1 VSKKR
6 IAKKQT
12 EFRAPSE
19 SKEALEIKA
28 LNAKLEA
35 ALGDLKDT
43 LNYDAKYLD
52 AEPSG
57 TSSSFSSDFS
67 GVDQHLD
74 RATLQALYESETWVY
89 TAVTEIAKTIASL
102 PLKLERRVAV
112 KKTVKNPV
120 TGNDEVINQVVWDDA
135 SGEPL
140 FKCFETPNSFTTR
153 AEWLMLLVIDLLTAG
168 EFYIYLDSDID
179 LSVLAPP
186 NDDEPKNDPFSRL
199 QRAVTDAGDIK
210 GMYRIP
216 PPMIKPVPDQSA
228 GRGYISGYAMESDK
242 GVFAFNFAEIIHV
255 KLPNPNDPYRGLSP
269 LVAAFKPVLLDRFST
284 EHMVR
289 FYKTG
294 ARLGGVI
301 ETDKNLNK
309 EQLSRF
315 QRTFEA
321 NFTGRK
327 NHHRTLIL
335 PPGMKYTTIE
345 QNPGETALL
354 DFCKYNRE
362 SILSVYHVPPIKVGI
377 LDNANYAN
385 ARVQLQIFFTDTI
398 KPLLRFIEDGYNN
411 KASLMPKNGGYR
423 IKFDL
428 SDVEVLKEDFLAM
441 ATMAAAMIKAGLTIN
456 EVRKLVWREDPIEKG
471 DKQFNVAEIE
481 KLESQN
487 SSGPILGLAAP
498 APDAL
503 KDDSGAAPLTTGGQ
517 PALIH
522 TDIAGPGPKKPQEE
536 TKCDCATK
544 CNCGPSCDCGPSCEC
559 CKPPSGKAPST
570 NEMLATFI
578 SDALSKLNPLESI
591 PPEFIAELVTIFN
604 EQHGLASAAKETSPE
619 TAAMPEADS
628 APTQADIEHSP
639 KNYANG
645 YSKDQVVEHWKSFV
659 SKAEPLIAK
668 RKGAVVKFF
677 KATQREVLN
686 RFGANI
692 KSFGIFKSR
701 DSDDISEILN
711 EHGFSD
717 IVKEYIKEI
726 DVALHEAYTTGY
738 AETLS
743 GFVFKPPSEAAA
755 EWLKKYGADEVKNIL
770 DTTRDQLREVL
781 TEAFEEGVS
790 VSEVSSRIKDKFG
803 EMENG
808 RAETIARTET
818 LSAVSAGQE
827 QKAQDWQKEFP
838 DKTLLKMWVSA
849 QDERVRDSHQE
860 LDGEVVELSADF
872 SNGLQYPREAG
883 GDPSEVINCRCARI
897 TYAEEDAAAIDSTL
911 PPKESTEE
919 E

>member
-1 VSKKR
+1 MSKKR
-6 IAKKQT
+6 KAKTPAGPKT
-12 EFRAPSE
+12 RLE
-19 SKEALEIKA
+19 SNEAVEIKA
-28 LNAKLEA
+28 LNSKLEA
-35 ALGDLKDT
+35 ALGELKDT

-57 TSSSFSSDFS
+57 SNNNFSADFS
-67 GVDQHLD
+67 GIDQHLD
-74 RATLQALYESETWVY
+74 AAVLQSLYATETWVY
-89 TAVTEIAKTIASL
+89 TAVTEIAKTISSL

-120 TGNDEVINQVVWDDA
+120 TGADEIINQIVWDDA
-135 SGEPL
+135 TGEDL
-140 FKCFETPNSFTTR
+140 FKCFERPNAFTTK
-153 AEWLMLLVIDLLTAG
+153 AEWLMLLAIDLLTTG
-168 EFYIYLDSDID
+168 EYYIYLDSDED
-179 LSVLAPP
+179 LTALAPANP
-186 NDDEPKNDPFSRL
+186 DEPVTDPFARL
-199 QRAVTDAGDIK
+199 QRTLATTGTIK

-216 PPMIKPVPDQSA
+216 PTLIKPVPDQKA
-228 GRGYISGYAMESDK
+228 GRGFIAGYAMESDN

-255 KLPNPNDPYRGLSP
+255 KLPNPSDPYRGLSP

-315 QRTFEA
+315 QRTFES

-362 SILSVYHVPPIKVGI
+362 AILSVYHVPPIKVGI

-385 ARVQLQIFFTDTI
+385 ARVQLQIFFVDTV
-398 KPLLRFIEDGYNN
+398 KPLLRLIEDGYNH
-411 KASLMPKNGGYR
+411 KASLMPQNGGYR

-441 ATMAAAMIKAGLTIN
+441 ATMASAMIKAGLTIN
-456 EVRKLVWREDPIEKG
+456 EVRKLVWREDPIAKG

-481 KLESQN
+481 KLEASGA
-487 SSGPILGLAAP
+487 SGPVFGLAAP
-498 APDAL
+498 APTDL
-503 KDDSGAAPLTTGGQ
+503 KDGAAAPLTTEGQ
-517 PALIH
+517 PSLIH
-522 TDIAGPGPKKPQEE
+522 TDVAGPGPKKPEE
-536 TKCDCATK
+536 SKCNCSTKCDC
-544 CNCGPSCDCGPSCEC
+544 GPGCSCGPSCEC
-559 CKPPSGKAPST
+559 CKPPGGKTLSDK
-570 NEMLATFI
+570 EKLSEFI
-578 SDALSKLNPLESI
+578 KDSLSKLGPDEEIS
-591 PPEFIAELVTIFN
+591 PEFIAELVTLFN
-604 EQHGLASAAKETSPE
+604 EQRGIGLAAKETAPD
-619 TAAMPEADS
+619 TAALPEADS
-628 APTQADIEHSP
+628 APTQEEILDTTP
-639 KNYANG
+639 KSYPNG
-645 YSKDQVVEHWKSFV
+645 YTKDQIVEHWKNFAT
-659 SKAEPLIAK
+659 KADPLIAK

-677 KATQREVLN
+677 KAAERTVLN

-692 KSFGIFKSR
+692 KSFGIMKSR
-701 DSDDISEILN
+701 DSDDISEILDT
-711 EHGFSD
+711 HGFSD
-717 IVKEYIKEI
+717 VIKEYVKEI
-726 DVALHEAYTTGY
+726 DVALKEAYKTGY
-738 AETLS
+738 TETLTE
-743 GFVFKPPSEAAA
+743 FVFNPPSEVAA
-755 EWLKKYGADEVKNIL
+755 EWLKRYGAEEVKHIL
-770 DTTRDQLREVL
+770 DTTREQLKEVL

-790 VSEVSSRIKDKFG
+790 VTEVASRIKDKFG
-803 EMENG
+803 EMEEG

-827 QKAQDWQKEFP
+827 QKSQDWQKEFP
-838 DKTLLKMWVSA
+838 EKRLMKMWVSA
-849 QDERVRDSHQE
+849 QDDRVRDSHQE

-872 SNGLQYPREAG
+872 SNGLQYPREVG

-897 TYAEEDAAAIDSTL
+897 TYAEEDSESIDSTL
-911 PPKESTEE
+911 PPKDDAEE